1 MSSKKKLVSARVK
14 RVKKSPLPFKAKIAN
29 VSNKPAT
36 VADAPQSEPSPAVK
50 VRYIAVTEDQEGQ
63 RIDNFLRTAL
73 KGVPKSMIY
82 RIVRKGEVRVNKGR
96 VKPDTKL
103 KAGDMVRI
111 PPVRTA
117 QPGETVR
124 VSKALL
130 EKLEA
135 SILYES
141 DALIVINKPSGLAVH
156 GGSGIQL
163 GLIEAMR
170 QMRPDCSFLELVHR
184 LDRDT
189 SGCIMVAKKRSMLRH
204 LHEALRQGRGISKIY
219 HALVIGRWD
228 ATTQKI
234 DAPLRKNELV
244 SGERIVKVQPD
255 GKASIT
261 MFKVIRRFAN
271 VATLVEAK
279 PITGRTH
286 QIRVHA
292 QFAGHPIIGD
302 EKYGVESVNNEMQAQ
317 GIRRLFLH
325 AAALTVTLE
334 DGEKLHFKAP
344 LENNLSVA
352 VDRLAAQHNQY
363 DQRF

>member
-1 MSSKKKLVSARVK
+1 MSSKKRLSRQNAQRK
-14 RVKKSPLPFKAKIAN
+14 FKASA
-29 VSNKPAT
+29 KPAT
-36 VADAPQSEPSPAVK
+36 KVKTVAPVEITTEPEKPHTESVNHK
-50 VRYIAVTEDQEGQ
+50 VRFLDVTEDQDGQ

-103 KAGDMVRI
+103 RSGDLIRV

-117 QPGETVR
+117 KPGDPVS
-124 VSKALL
+124 VSKELVQH
-130 EKLEA
+130 LEA

-141 DALIVINKPSGLAVH
+141 DALLVINKPSGLAVH
-156 GGSGIQL
+156 GGSGIHL
-163 GLIEAMR
+163 GLIEALR
-170 QMRPDCSFLELVHR
+170 QMRPSLSFLELVHR

-204 LHEALRQGRGISKIY
+204 LHEALRQGMGISKTY
-219 HALVIGRWD
+219 HALVVGRWD
-228 ATTQKI
+228 SSNQKI
-234 DAPLRKNELV
+234 DAPLRKNELS
-244 SGERIVKVQPD
+244 SGERVVKVQED

-261 MFKVIRRFAN
+261 MFKVLRRFAN

-292 QFAGHPIIGD
+292 QFAGNPIIGD
-302 EKYGVESVNNEMQAQ
+302 EKYGVEAVNSDMRKQ
-317 GIRRLFLH
+317 GIKRLFLH
-325 AAALTVTLE
+325 AASLSITLA
-334 DGEKLHFKAP
+334 DGEKLFFKAP
-344 LENNLSVA
+344 LEKNLTVA
-352 VDRLAAQHNQY
+352 VDQLAQQHNQY
-363 DQRF
+363 EQRS

>member
-1 MSSKKKLVSARVK
+1 MPSKKRMSRQNAQRNFK
-14 RVKKSPLPFKAKIAN
+14 RPA
-29 VSNKPAT
+29 KPASKKT
-36 VADAPQSEPSPAVK
+36 AAASTERVIEPETSAPQPENIK
-50 VRYIAVTEDQEGQ
+50 VRFLDVTEDQDGQ

-103 KAGDMVRI
+103 RSGDLVRI

-117 QPGETVR
+117 QQGDPVS
-124 VSKALL
+124 VSKELL
-130 EKLEA
+130 ARLED
-135 SILYES
+135 SVLYES
-141 DALIVINKPSGLAVH
+141 DALLVINKPSGLAVH
-156 GGSGIQL
+156 GGSGIHL
-163 GLIEAMR
+163 GLIEALR
-170 QMRPDCSFLELVHR
+170 QMRPSLSFLELVHR

-204 LHEALRQGRGISKIY
+204 LHEALRQGTGVSKTY
-219 HALVIGRWD
+219 HALVVGRWD
-228 ATTQKI
+228 ASAQKI
-234 DAPLRKNELV
+234 DAPLRKNELS
-244 SGERIVKVQPD
+244 SGERVVKVLED

-261 MFKVIRRFAN
+261 LFKVLRRFAN

-302 EKYGVESVNNEMQAQ
+302 DKYGVETVNSDMRKQ
-317 GIRRLFLH
+317 GVKRLFLH
-325 AAALTVTLE
+325 AASLSVTLA
-334 DGEKLHFKAP
+334 DGEKLFFKAP
-344 LENNLSVA
+344 LEKNLTVA
-352 VDRLAAQHNQY
+352 VDQLAQQHNQY
-363 DQRF
+363 EQRS